1 MCNKKKRSRGI
12 STAPVLDVRQMP
24 LGVAPQRCPY
34 AHLTL
39 QMYN

>member
-1 MCNKKKRSRGI
+1 MCNKKSAVEDP
-12 STAPVLDVRQMP
+12 TAPVLDVRQMP